1 LKIAVV
7 TPYFPTAAEPHRGHS
22 AYQTLRLLKNQA
34 EVEVFCSLAD
44 YPRAKWLSPR
54 GFSYH
59 RPELDYRPPEV
70 KTTYYQFP
78 ALPLVSRPFNG
89 LICARLVEPYLT
101 AMRPDIILN
110 YWLYPEGYG
119 ATRIGRKLGIPVIV
133 GAIGSDLR
141 LPGDPIS
148 FYFARKALRAADAV
162 LTVSEELRRRAIG
175 LGVAPGNV
183 TAILNGCDF
192 SIFRPGDRA
201 AARRKLGVDPAA
213 ELLVCVGRISI
224 PKGSAELTDAVISL
238 SASHPRLRV
247 AMIGD
252 GDYRSVLEAKA
263 AAAGIADSFLFPGRL
278 SSGQIA
284 EWLAASDLFCLPSHS
299 EGCPNVVVE
308 AIACGRPVVATDV
321 GGIPELVDQSC
332 GILVPVRDS
341 RKLHE
346 GLERALAT
354 SWDPSRIA
362 AHLGRSWETV
372 AQETYELCCR
382 VLRERRAKMP
392 PAA

>member
-44 YPRAKWLSPR
+44 YPQSKWLWPR
-54 GFSYH
+54 GFRYH
-59 RPELDYRPPEV
+59 RPELDFRPPEV
-70 KTTYYQFP
+70 KTTYYRFP
-78 ALPLVSRPFNG
+78 ALPLLSRPFNG
-89 LICARLVEPYLT
+89 LICARLVEPYIS

-110 YWLYPEGYG
+110 YYLYPEGFG

-148 FYFARKALRAADAV
+148 FHLTRKALRAADAV
-162 LTVSEELRRRAIG
+162 LTVSEELRQRAIE
-175 LGVAPGNV
+175 LGVPAGKV

-201 AARRKLGVDPAA
+201 AARRKLGVHPAA
-213 ELLVCVGRISI
+213 ELLVYVGRISI
-224 PKGSAELTDAVISL
+224 PKGSAELTDAMISL
-238 SASHPRLRV
+238 SASHPHLQV
-247 AMIGD
+247 AMVGE
-252 GDYRSVLEAKA
+252 GDYRSVLETRA
-263 AAAGIADSFLFPGRL
+263 AAAGIADRFLFPGGL
-278 SSGQIA
+278 SSAQIV
-284 EWLAASDLFCLPSHS
+284 EWLAASDLFCLPSYS
-299 EGCPNVVVE
+299 EGCPNVIVE

-321 GGIPELVDQSC
+321 GGIPELVDESC
-332 GILVPVRDS
+332 GVLVPARDS
-341 RKLHE
+341 GKLRE

-354 SWDPSRIA
+354 TWDPLRIA

-382 VLRERRAKMP
+382 VLRDRQAKIA